1 MGKKHLLD
9 TVLVENR
16 PLSRRYSMLI
26 LQLPDNLDNFEVLP
40 GQFVEVQ
47 VADSPQTYLRRPISI
62 CDYDSVTRR
71 MTLLIRR
78 AGEGT
83 EHLCN
88 LAEGSVIN
96 IVGPLG
102 NGFSVPGPGKEALL
116 VGGGIGVAPL
126 MYLGKCMA
134 AAGARPVFL
143 LAARTE
149 SELLLLDEFRAI
161 GDLRLATDDGTAGEQ
176 GYAADHTALS
186 RRYDLVCCCGPK
198 PMMLGVARKAAAT
211 GSPCE
216 VSLENLMA
224 CGLGACLC
232 CVEPTLKGNLRA
244 CVDGPVFNTELL
256 LWDLK

>member
-83 EHLCN
+83 EHL
-88 LAEGSVIN
+88 
-96 IVGPLG
+96 
-102 NGFSVPGPGKEALL
+102 
-116 VGGGIGVAPL
+116 
-126 MYLGKCMA
+126 
-134 AAGARPVFL
+134 
-143 LAARTE
+143 
-149 SELLLLDEFRAI
+149 
-161 GDLRLATDDGTAGEQ
+161 
-176 GYAADHTALS
+176 
-186 RRYDLVCCCGPK
+186 
-198 PMMLGVARKAAAT
+198 
-211 GSPCE
+211 
-216 VSLENLMA
+216 
-224 CGLGACLC
+224 
-232 CVEPTLKGNLRA
+232 
-244 CVDGPVFNTELL
+244 
-256 LWDLK
+256 